1 MRLSHTRGCVLVA
14 GGGSALGTAS
24 ATLLARAGVPL
35 CLTAGSAE
43 AAARIHNA
51 FSAAHLSCP
60 PVLIVRMEDTARADA
75 LPEQAAAAAGMPA
88 AYLLDLMHYDHES
101 LLASAS
107 PDTIS
112 AYIEANIT
120 WRARLVRAVSR
131 HMLHRRCGR
140 MVFVSSTAAALP
152 AAGQGPVCR
161 GKTGCRS
168 PVPQH
173 RYRTGR
179 TGHHNMLAASRICG
193 CRTRSPLSEAAS
205 GPAAAHSAAT
215 GGGRARGCRSTG
227 VPSQRR
233 SRRHQRHRHH
243 HGRRSD
249 RLQIKGDHS
258 MTQQTAPCA
267 VTERSSASSRKF
279 SIFRRTPSLRKPAY
293 YAILKP
299 NPSICSNSAWGS
311 MRHSAYRA
319 PTTRCFSPHCAC
331 TLKKPAMQMLTRT
344 K

>member
-88 AYLLDLMHYDHES
+88 AYLLDLMHTDHES

-152 AAGQGPVCR
+152 AAGQGLYAAA
-161 GKTGCRS
+161 K
-168 PVPQH
+168 
-173 RYRTGR
+173 
-179 TGHHNMLAASRICG
+179 LAA
-193 CRTRSPLSEAAS
+193 EALY
-205 GPAAAHSAAT
+205 
-215 GGGRARGCRSTG
+215 RSTG
-227 VPSQRR
+227 
-233 SRRHQRHRHH
+233 
-243 HGRRSD
+243 
-249 RLQIKGDHS
+249 
-258 MTQQTAPCA
+258 
-267 VTERSSASSRKF
+267 TELAARG
-279 SIFRRTPSLRKPAY
+279 ITTCSLRLGYVAAGRGARYLKQHPDLLQRIPLQRAVDVHEAAGALAFLLSDGAA
-293 YAILKP
+293 AINATAITMDGGL
-299 NPSICSNSAWGS
+299 
-311 MRHSAYRA
+311 
-319 PTTRCFSPHCAC
+319 TAC
-331 TLKKPAMQMLTRT
+331 K
-344 K
+344 